1 MICHDRLGTMDGT
14 IEIEVQVVRQMA
26 GMLPAEETT
35 MSQSRRELLAL
46 SAGRGN

>member
-1 MICHDRLGTMDGT
+1 MDG
-14 IEIEVQVVRQMA
+14 INEIEAQVVRQMA

-46 SAGRGN
+46 SAGRES